1 MILQTRYR
9 LAFCF
14 FLMLFFYLFQVQQV
28 MAEPESPPSSSSSS
42 AQPVDPNKAP
52 SEFNHHIAGWAL
64 IGVGILVLAS
74 QLSPRM
80 KAFRYV
86 LPLLFVGVGVFLAVW
101 SDGEIWPRGNLNWLW
116 LVHHD
121 AEARQHKI
129 YSILLIAIGVIE
141 YFRMRGSLPRLWRI
155 WAFPALA
162 VIGAGMLLIHDHTG
176 GSGARSPE
184 AQGYLVNP
192 MLDVDGTPRK
202 ASTPAPASMSM
213 DHGAS
218 MDHTAMNHEAMPMDH
233 SQMDHSQMDHSQMM
247 EPAANAGT
255 HSQHHHQMTASMLM
269 VEREHFWFM
278 IVGIGIALFKF
289 ISDGKLLRSPLVNHL
304 WPACMMV
311 LGCALVVYRE

>member
-1 MILQTRYR
+1 
-9 LAFCF
+9 
-14 FLMLFFYLFQVQQV
+14 MLFIYLFTIEQAV
-28 MAEPESPPSSSSSS
+28 AEPQSPSSSSTSS
-42 AQPVDPNKAP
+42 SQAVDPNKAP

-80 KAFRYV
+80 KALRYV
-86 LPLLFVGVGVFLAVW
+86 LPLLFVAVGMFLAVW

-116 LVHHD
+116 LIHHD

-129 YSILLIAIGVIE
+129 YSLLLIAIGVIE

-162 VIGAGMLLIHDHTG
+162 VIGAGMLLVHDHTG

-184 AQGYLVNP
+184 AQAYLVNP

-202 ASTPAPASMSM
+202 ASALASTMSM
-213 DHGAS
+213 GPGDS
-218 MDHTAMNHEAMPMDH
+218 MDQSAMNHEAMPMDH
-233 SQMDHSQMDHSQMM
+233 SQMDHSQMM
-247 EPAANAGT
+247 EAAANAGT
-255 HSQHHHQMTASMLM
+255 HPQHHHEMSASMLM

-289 ISDGKLLRSPLVNHL
+289 ISDGKLLRSPVVGYL
-304 WPACMMV
+304 WPTCMMV

>member
-1 MILQTRYR
+1 MRIPNA
-9 LAFCF
+9 LALCFC
-14 FLMLFFYLFQVQQV
+14 LMLFSCLGASETLTAQEQ
-28 MAEPESPPSSSSSS
+28 PPSVASSTH
-42 AQPVDPNKAP
+42 QPVDPNKAP

-64 IGVGILVLAS
+64 IGVGMLVLAS
-74 QLSPRM
+74 QFSPRL

-86 LPLLFVGVGVFLAVW
+86 LPVLFVAVGFFLAAW

-116 LVHHD
+116 LLNHD

-129 YSILLIAIGVIE
+129 YSLLLLAIGIIE
-141 YFRMRGSLPRLWRI
+141 YFRMRGSLPKSWRT

-162 VIGAGMLLIHDHTG
+162 VLGAGMLLVHDHTG

-184 AQGYLVNP
+184 AQAYLVNP

-202 ASTPAPASMSM
+202 PRTQESASPDMGESDSMHM
-213 DHGAS
+213 DHA
-218 MDHTAMNHEAMPMDH
+218 AMKPGSMPMDH
-233 SQMDHSQMDHSQMM
+233 SEMLM
-247 EPAANAGT
+247 EPTANGT
-255 HSQHHHQMTASMLM
+255 AHSEHHHEMSASMLM

-289 ISDGKLLRSPLVNHL
+289 ISDGKLLRSPLVSYL

>member
-1 MILQTRYR
+1 MRTPYA
-9 LAFCF
+9 LAFCCC
-14 FLMLFFYLFQVQQV
+14 LMLFSYLLGTEKLTGQAQPSSV
-28 MAEPESPPSSSSSS
+28 SSSSGQ
-42 AQPVDPNKAP
+42 QPVDPNKAP

-80 KAFRYV
+80 KALCYV
-86 LPLLFVGVGVFLAVW
+86 LPLLFVGVGLFLAVW

-116 LVHHD
+116 LIHHD

-129 YSILLIAIGVIE
+129 YSLLLIALGVIE
-141 YFRMRGSLPRLWRI
+141 YFRMRGSLPRLWKM

-162 VIGAGMLLIHDHTG
+162 VIGAGMLLVHDHTG

-202 ASTPAPASMSM
+202 PSTAESAAPHMGDSDSMQM
-213 DHGAS
+213 DHA
-218 MDHTAMNHEAMPMDH
+218 AMEHGNMPMDH
-233 SQMDHSQMDHSQMM
+233 SQMGHSQKT
-247 EPAANAGT
+247 EPAPNGSA
-255 HSQHHHQMTASMLM
+255 HSQHHHEMSASMLM

-289 ISDGKLLRSPLVNHL
+289 ISDGKLLRSPLVSYL

>member
-1 MILQTRYR
+1 MTLQTRYR
-9 LAFCF
+9 LTLCC
-14 FLMLFFYLFQVQQV
+14 FLMLFFYLFTIEKAV
-28 MAEPESPPSSSSSS
+28 AEPQSPPLTSSSS

-80 KAFRYV
+80 KGFRYV
-86 LPLLFVGVGVFLAVW
+86 LPLLFVSVGVFLAVW

-116 LVHHD
+116 LIHHD

-129 YSILLIAIGVIE
+129 YSLLLIAIGVIE

-162 VIGAGMLLIHDHTG
+162 IIGAGMLLVHDHTG

-184 AQGYLVNP
+184 AQAYLVNP

-202 ASTPAPASMSM
+202 ANAPSSAMSM
-213 DHGAS
+213 DHAES
-218 MDHTAMNHEAMPMDH
+218 MDHTAMDHKAMPMDH
-233 SQMDHSQMDHSQMM
+233 SQMDHSQMMG
-247 EPAANAGT
+247 PAGNADT
-255 HSQHHHQMTASMLM
+255 HSQHHHQMSASMLM

-289 ISDGKLLRSPLVNHL
+289 ISDGKLLRSPVVSYL
-304 WPACMMV
+304 WPTCMMV